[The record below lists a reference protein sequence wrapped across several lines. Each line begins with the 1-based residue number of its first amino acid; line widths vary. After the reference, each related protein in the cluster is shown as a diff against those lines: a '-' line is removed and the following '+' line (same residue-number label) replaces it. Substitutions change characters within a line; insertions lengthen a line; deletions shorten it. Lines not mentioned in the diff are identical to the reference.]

1 MIIYV
6 QLTTCYVGMDGQMD
20 VWMDEQS
27 DGRVIKEAHDA
38 YK

>member
-1 MIIYV
+1 MIRYTV
-6 QLTTCYVGMDGQMD
+6 DTCYVGMDGKMD

-27 DGRVIKEAHDA
+27 DERVIKEAHDA